1 MMGGMK
7 PEGGPVQISSRFTM
21 AIHVF
26 CCIDVFG
33 PTTKVTSELLASSI
47 GTNPVVVRRLLGQLR
62 EAGLVTVARGSGG
75 CRAARPLEEITLLDV
90 YRAVEPVEAGELFRV
105 HESPNPECPVG
116 RNIEGLLEG
125 RLDAAQQ
132 AMERVLASQTLA
144 DLHDDL
150 AKALV
155 REEGSRRRADD

>member
-1 MMGGMK
+1 M
-7 PEGGPVQISSRFTM
+7 QISSRFTM

-33 PTTKVTSELLASSI
+33 PTTKVTSELLAGSV

-75 CRAARPLEEITLLDV
+75 CQTTRPLSEITLLDV
-90 YRAVEPVEAGELFRV
+90 YRAVEPVESGELFRV

-125 RLDAAQQ
+125 RLDAVQR
-132 AMERVLASQTLA
+132 AMERELASQSLA

-150 AKALV
+150 AEALA
-155 REEGSRRRADD
+155 REEGSRQEADG